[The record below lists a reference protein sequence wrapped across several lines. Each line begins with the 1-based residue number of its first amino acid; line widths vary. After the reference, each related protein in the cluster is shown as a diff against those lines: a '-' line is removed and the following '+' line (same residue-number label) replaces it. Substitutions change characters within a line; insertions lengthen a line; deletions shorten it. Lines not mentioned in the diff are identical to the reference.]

1 MSQPSS
7 DNQAQPGPAPHAHPR
22 GGRHLRV
29 EDYVQ
34 GVLERDRAMLARTIT
49 LIESQ
54 APAHRTKAQAVLQ
67 ALLPRTGKARR
78 VGISGVPGAGKST
91 FIEALGSHLCEQ
103 QHQVAVLTVDP
114 TSSLTGGSILGDKT
128 RMDRLSRHPQAFIR
142 PTPSGAALGGVAW
155 RTRETMLVCEA
166 AGFDVILVET
176 VGVGQ
181 SEVTVRSMVDYFLL
195 LLLPGGGDE
204 LQGIK
209 KGIVELADGVLIN
222 KADGANRM
230 LAEQARAEYS
240 SALHYL
246 TPATPGWR
254 TEVGLCSALTGDG
267 IASAWDTVLRF
278 YRELEPKEVIRRR
291 RDQQNMAGLET
302 LMREEL
308 PRRFF
313 CRRHG
318 AAPAGVAA
326 PESAARRAD
335 GGLGGRGVVSR
346 ICPFRGGAPW
356 AGAEDMI
363 CPLLARRAAILT
375 TN

>member
-1 MSQPSS
+1 
-7 DNQAQPGPAPHAHPR
+7 
-22 GGRHLRV
+22 
-29 EDYVQ
+29 
-34 GVLERDRAMLARTIT
+34 
-49 LIESQ
+49 
-54 APAHRTKAQAVLQ
+54 
-67 ALLPRTGKARR
+67 
-78 VGISGVPGAGKST
+78 
-91 FIEALGSHLCEQ
+91 
-103 QHQVAVLTVDP
+103 
-114 TSSLTGGSILGDKT
+114 
-128 RMDRLSRHPQAFIR
+128 
-142 PTPSGAALGGVAW
+142 
-155 RTRETMLVCEA
+155 
-166 AGFDVILVET
+166 
-176 VGVGQ
+176 
-181 SEVTVRSMVDYFLL
+181 L

-291 RDQQNMAGLET
+291 RDQQNMAWLET

-313 CRRHG
+313 ADATVRHRLELLREKVRRGEQTAAWAAEELFHG
-318 AAPAGVAA
+318 FAPFASA
-326 PESAARRAD
+326 PPGTERK
-335 GGLGGRGVVSR
+335 
-346 ICPFRGGAPW
+346 
-356 AGAEDMI
+356 
-363 CPLLARRAAILT
+363 T
-375 TN
+375 